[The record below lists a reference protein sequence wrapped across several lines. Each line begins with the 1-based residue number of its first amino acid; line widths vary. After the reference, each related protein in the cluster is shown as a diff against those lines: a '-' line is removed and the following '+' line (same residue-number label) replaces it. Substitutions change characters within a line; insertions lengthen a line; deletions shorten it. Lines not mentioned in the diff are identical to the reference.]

1 MKKYF
6 LTYGD
11 SSYKYSKIHLSYLA
25 KQSGLFDE
33 IISLGPNDL
42 SNEFKKNFQE
52 ILNQK
57 RGGGFWIWKHE
68 IISNLLDKIKPQ
80 DIILYCDAGSSI
92 NNSAKAKKRFKEYF
106 DIILSRETSF
116 LRFEA
121 EKKYLEKFYTTK
133 EVFEKL
139 EVPENSK
146 IRQTTQLQAGVM
158 FFKKNKTNMEFFL
171 DYKKVLNSNQNLIT
185 DFYTNKQYKSFI
197 TNRHDQSIFSLLG
210 KTYNSHIL
218 ENETEFRN
226 RKEMQYDFPILTVR
240 ASKHGIKDK
249 FKLTF
254 LMSVYGKKTKYFI

>member
-68 IISNLLDKIKPQ
+68 IISNLLNKIKPQ

-92 NNSAKAKKRFKEYF
+92 NNSAKAKKRFEEYF
-106 DIILSRETSF
+106 DIILTGDNSF

-133 EVFEKL
+133 EVFENL

-158 FFKKNKTNMEFFL
+158 FFKKNKTSEFFFN
-171 DYKKVLNSNQNLIT
+171 DYKNLLKKDVNLIT
-185 DFYTNKQYKSFI
+185 DYYKNSQIADFKDC
-197 TNRHDQSIFSLLG
+197 RHDQSIFSVLG
-210 KTYNSHIL
+210 KQYDSLIL
-218 ENETEFRN
+218 DNETEFKFRTN
-226 RKEMQYDFPILTVR
+226 DQFNFPILTVR
-240 ASKHGIKDK
+240 AANHGIKDK
-249 FKLTF
+249 IKLTIF
-254 LMSVYGKKTKYFI
+254 KKHYAKKTKFF